1 MLAFKTRSRSCAAPW
16 LLTGP
21 AASNN
26 NKNTNM
32 KKIFIALCVMG
43 ALLASCKKDFL
54 NLTPT
59 TTISDVSILQ
69 DSALFEDYVINRY
82 MGIKMIDK
90 EGEGTPP
97 GFGRAFEYSMW
108 SSNTDESIYN
118 NDDGSWLIQR
128 GQIAPENLG
137 NAGAFWGRSY
147 RGIRDCNWALSNIA
161 AVTMS
166 EGHKN
171 YIIGELKFIRAFRY
185 HDLIRN
191 YGGIILVGDKIYGL
205 NDDFSDQTVF
215 TRASLKESIDYTVA
229 QLDTAAQ
236 LLPRDNDDAA
246 WPLGRATKGAALAL
260 KARLLLYAASPLY
273 NCGTWAAAAK
283 AAQEVMDLNKYS
295 IQTDYSALFI
305 DQAMAGNE
313 IIFGRQYTIT
323 APHVRMEIANGPNG
337 YDGWAGNTPLQN
349 LVDAYQMNNGKD
361 ITDAT
366 SGYDADKPYENR
378 DKRFYYTI
386 LYNGTSYRGR
396 AIETYVPGGKDSKDG
411 PSNWNT
417 TKTGYYLRKFMNDAN
432 PIQNPWSSAG
442 QQPWIYMRYAEV
454 LLNYAEAQNEAS
466 GPDGSVYSA
475 VNQVRQRA
483 SVNQP
488 PLPAG
493 LSQAQ
498 MREAIRKERQVEL
511 AFEEHRFYD
520 VRRWKIANVTENAEA
535 GGMTIT
541 KNANGT
547 FSYSR
552 KVALDGKAFTDKNYW
567 LPIPRSEILASNN
580 QLQQNEGY

>member
-1 MLAFKTRSRSCAAPW
+1 
-16 LLTGP
+16 
-21 AASNN
+21 
-26 NKNTNM
+26 M
-32 KKIFIALCVMG
+32 KRIILPIAIMG
-43 ALLASCKKDFL
+43 AILSSCKKEFL

-59 TTISDVSILQ
+59 TTISDLSILQ
-69 DSALFEDYVINRY
+69 DSALFENYVVNRY
-82 MGIKMIDK
+82 MGIKIIDK
-90 EGEGTPP
+90 EGEGTLP

-108 SSNTDESIYN
+108 SSNSDESIYN

-147 RGIRDCNWALSNIA
+147 RGIRDCNWALNNIS
-161 AVTMS
+161 AVAIS
-166 EGHKN
+166 DQHKN

-191 YGGIILVGDKIYGL
+191 YGGITLVGDKVYELKDNLTDPAI
-205 NDDFSDQTVF
+205 F
-215 TRASLKESIDYTVA
+215 TRAGLKESIDYTVA

-236 LLPRDNDDAA
+236 LLPRDNNGS

-273 NCGTWAAAAK
+273 NCATWAAAAT
-283 AAQEVMDLNKYS
+283 AAKEVMDLNKYA
-295 IQTDYSALFI
+295 IQADYASLFI
-305 DQAMAGNE
+305 DQAMSGNE

-361 ITDAT
+361 ITDAA
-366 SGYDADKPYENR
+366 SGYDPDKPYENR

-386 LYNGTSYRGR
+386 LYNGAAYRGR
-396 AIETYVPGGKDSKDG
+396 TIETFTPGGRDSKDG

-442 QQPWIYMRYAEV
+442 QQPWIYMRYAEI

-466 GPDGSVYSA
+466 GPDGSVYTA
-475 VNQVRQRA
+475 VNQVRQR
-483 SVNQP
+483 SGVGQP
-488 PLPAG
+488 PLPSG
-493 LSQAQ
+493 LSQVQ
-498 MREAIRKERQVEL
+498 MRAAIRKERQVEL

-520 VRRWKIANVTENAEA
+520 VRRWKIAGVTENAA
-535 GGMTIT
+535 ASGMTIV

-547 FSYSR
+547 FSYTR
-552 KVALDGKAFTDKNYW
+552 KVALEGKAFSDKNYW
-567 LPIPRSEILASNN
+567 LPIPRSEILASDN
-580 QLQQNEGY
+580 QLKQNEGY